1 MAAPAIQIG
10 ILEAE
15 PAQNEEE
22 QKQTHVGQTDFNVH
36 VINSEAY
43 NKASQNFPDY
53 DQRLKNSAVL
63 QEEDSV
69 AERNRLFQ
77 EDT

>member
-1 MAAPAIQIG
+1 MAAPAIEIG

-22 QKQTHVGQTDFNVH
+22 QKQTRVGQTDFNVH
-36 VINSEAY
+36 VIDSTAY
-43 NKASQNFPDY
+43 NKSQNFPDY
-53 DQRLKNSAVL
+53 DPRLKNSAVL

>member
-1 MAAPAIQIG
+1 MAAPTIQIG

-43 NKASQNFPDY
+43 NIAQNFPDY
-53 DQRLKNSAVL
+53 DARLKNTAVL